1 MDACKVII
9 LSLSRASPSASGQ
22 VERRSA
28 TVAMD
33 ACEVII
39 LSFPLAS
46 GNLEGGLKHR
56 LLTVGPY
63 YALQHNF

>member
-1 MDACKVII
+1 MDACEVII
-9 LSLSRASPSASGQ
+9 LSFPLASGQ